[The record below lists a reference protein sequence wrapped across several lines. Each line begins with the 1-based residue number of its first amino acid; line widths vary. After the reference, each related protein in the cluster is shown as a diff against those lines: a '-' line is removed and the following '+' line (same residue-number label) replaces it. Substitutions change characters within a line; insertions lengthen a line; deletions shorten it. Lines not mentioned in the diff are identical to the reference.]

1 MKKLVAVVLA
11 LVLVLSVQV
20 AAWLSRSISSPTVQ
34 ASSRLVLLNLQGR
47 ATLGTSLTICLP
59 SNVAPDHR
67 AVARVH
73 KGVDAASAT
82 WVYDGVS
89 SSPHPYYSNAV
100 VGQVTL
106 DFRGRLDNTASG
118 LLEFHGN
125 FQN

>member
-1 MKKLVAVVLA
+1 M
-11 LVLVLSVQV
+11 
-20 AAWLSRSISSPTVQ
+20 
-34 ASSRLVLLNLQGR
+34 
-47 ATLGTSLTICLP
+47 GTSKMLIFHVVPVLIYNPDSIFKVGTAKFARKSNSWYVSYDLSA

-100 VGQVTL
+100 VDQVTL

>member
-11 LVLVLSVQV
+11 LVLVLSVAS
-20 AAWLSRSISSPTVQ
+20 AAMAVPFHIVTDSTSIFKVGTAKFARKSNSWYVSYDLS
-34 ASSRLVLLNLQGR
+34 A
-47 ATLGTSLTICLP
+47 

-82 WVYDGVS
+82 WVYEGVS

-100 VGQVTL
+100 VDQVTL

>member
-11 LVLVLSVQV
+11 LVLVLSVAS
-20 AAWLSRSISSPTVQ
+20 AAMAVPFHIVTDSTSIFKVGTAKFARKSNSWYVSYDLS
-34 ASSRLVLLNLQGR
+34 A
-47 ATLGTSLTICLP
+47 

-89 SSPHPYYSNAV
+89 SSSHPYYSKAAPHNC
-100 VGQVTL
+100 
-106 DFRGRLDNTASG
+106 
-118 LLEFHGN
+118 
-125 FQN
+125 

>member
-1 MKKLVAVVLA
+1 MVRLLR
-11 LVLVLSVQV
+11 LS
-20 AAWLSRSISSPTVQ
+20 A
-34 ASSRLVLLNLQGR
+34 
-47 ATLGTSLTICLP
+47 

-82 WVYDGVS
+82 WVYDGGS
-89 SSPHPYYSNAV
+89 SSSHPYYSNAV